1 MTKDWHFN
9 IKHKNKIKVL
19 LKVSGVHSWSKLVW
33 LTFQFSYS
41 VGCFI
46 RWLSVS
52 RNFTNG
58 KLWFR
63 ISPFLE
69 FELAES
75 LIICSLYLTKSVS
88 DSRVC
93 QERAETQISMR
104 RGRDEM
110 RRCVKCYMWDTMG
123 EGCGGQTWHLY
134 FRLKHR
140 AVLNQAN
147 ASHVGLSQSLAL
159 NPLFKTPQFP
169 FIVCYLATSEVMT
182 ISELCQPL
190 AWSVVQSWAE
200 PAAAGGWRC
209 LAERSCTACC
219 QRGKPEKANSW

>member
-19 LKVSGVHSWSKLVW
+19 LKVSSVVHSWSKLVW

-93 QERAETQISMR
+93 QERSETQISMR
-104 RGRDEM
+104 RGM
-110 RRCVKCYMWDTMG
+110 RCDVVSSVICETQWGRGVVGKLDTCTLGWNMEPYSIELVHPMLVYHNPWPSTLYSRLPYSLLSCVTLLHPK
-123 EGCGGQTWHLY
+123 
-134 FRLKHR
+134 
-140 AVLNQAN
+140 
-147 ASHVGLSQSLAL
+147 
-159 NPLFKTPQFP
+159 
-169 FIVCYLATSEVMT
+169 
-182 ISELCQPL
+182 
-190 AWSVVQSWAE
+190 
-200 PAAAGGWRC
+200 
-209 LAERSCTACC
+209 
-219 QRGKPEKANSW
+219 